1 MPERDFWRTM
11 SPARLHALFDSYFEQ
26 QTPRRRGP
34 TVDTLNDGEE
44 LGIYSAIAKMGG
56 I

>member
-11 SPARLHALFDSYFEQ
+11 SPARLHALFDSYFERQ
-26 QTPRRRGP
+26 KPRQRVP
-34 TVDTLNDGEE
+34 TVDTLNDGEV